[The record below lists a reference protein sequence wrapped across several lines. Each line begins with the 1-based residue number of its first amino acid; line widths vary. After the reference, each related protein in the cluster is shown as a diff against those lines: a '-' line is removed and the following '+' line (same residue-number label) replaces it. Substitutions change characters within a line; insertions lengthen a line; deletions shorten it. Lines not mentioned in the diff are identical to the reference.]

1 MLDEASG
8 PGDAG
13 DPGRVAH
20 HRIETAQLRR
30 SPRYA
35 IFFVLGAA
43 LGILA
48 ALVLTFAFD
57 GTAEKSAATQVLYSS
72 SQVFGFLCLVCI
84 PIGLALGGLV
94 ALILDRRL
102 ARRMREV
109 RVDHEHVEADSDG

>member
-1 MLDEASG
+1 MTEHAE
-8 PGDAG
+8 
-13 DPGRVAH
+13 
-20 HRIETAQLRR
+20 HRIETAHVRR

-35 IFFVLGAA
+35 IFFVVGAI

-57 GTAEKSAATQVLYSS
+57 GTQQKSPSTQVLYST

-84 PIGLALGGLV
+84 PIGMAVLGAV

-102 ARRMREV
+102 SRRQHEV
-109 RVDHEHVEADSDG
+109 RVDHERVEIDPGDPAA